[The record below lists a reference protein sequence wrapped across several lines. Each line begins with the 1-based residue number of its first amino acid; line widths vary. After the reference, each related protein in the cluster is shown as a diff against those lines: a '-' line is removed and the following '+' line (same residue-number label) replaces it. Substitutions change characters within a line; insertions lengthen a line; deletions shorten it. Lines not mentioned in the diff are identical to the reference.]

1 MVPMRFQRLDV
12 ECTPDAHG
20 HLMPRS
26 FIFRGRRLDVS
37 EILDRWYE
45 GGTPG
50 RPPVSYF
57 KVKTIDDGEFV
68 ISYTAIFNAWAILDS
83 PGALP

>member
-1 MVPMRFQRLDV
+1 MRFQRLDV
-12 ECTPDAHG
+12 ECTPDSHG

-26 FIFRGRRLDVS
+26 FIFSGRRHNVA

-45 GGTPG
+45 GGIPG

-57 KVKTIDDGEFV
+57 KVKTTDDGEFV
-68 ISYTAIFNAWAILDS
+68 LSYTTIFNAWAVLSI
-83 PGALP
+83 PGLLP